1 MKKCIFVL
9 CVLLF
14 VFGLFLPVC
23 QADGPWTGCVYDT
36 LYPNTKYNYI
46 VEAAASYFAIRGAV
60 VNVNSTSRAFPG
72 HLVGYIESAT
82 GMIHLTAVYRNNF
95 GARIY
100 IIDRSGAGVSWAVDA
115 TGSIYD
121 PAHSVQL
128 KACPAADNS
137 LPGLGK
143 DIFNLGQGNR

>member
-1 MKKCIFVL
+1 MKKSIFVL
-9 CVLLF
+9 SVLLF
-14 VFGLFLPVC
+14 VSGLFLPVC
-23 QADGPWTGCVYDT
+23 RAETWRGCVSDT

-46 VEAAASYFAIRGAV
+46 VEAAATYFAIRGTV
-60 VNVNSTSRAFPG
+60 VNTNSTSRAFPG
-72 HLVGYIESAT
+72 HLVGYIESTT

-100 IIDRSGAGVSWAVDA
+100 IIDRSGAGISWAVDA
-115 TGSIYD
+115 TGAIYD
-121 PAHSVQL
+121 PAHAVQL

-137 LPGLGK
+137 SKNPAK